1 MAGGADFA
9 PTDTQLG
16 LLNGF
21 ETELERVDADYQKV
35 MKEELPALNRSL
47 ADSNLTVLVAPVNAE
62 PAKKE

>member
-1 MAGGADFA
+1 
-9 PTDTQLG
+9 
-16 LLNGF
+16 
-21 ETELERVDADYQKV
+21 VDADYQKV